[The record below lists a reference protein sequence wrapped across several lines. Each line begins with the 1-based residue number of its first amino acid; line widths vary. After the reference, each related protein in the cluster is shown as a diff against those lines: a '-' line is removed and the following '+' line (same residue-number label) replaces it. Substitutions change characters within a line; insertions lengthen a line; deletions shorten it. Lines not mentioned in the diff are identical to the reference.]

1 MNILLVSQCDKRA
14 LTETRRILDQFAER
28 RGDRTWQ
35 TPITQAGLDTLRRLL
50 KKTARKNTAV
60 ACHWI
65 RGLDHSELLWTVGNA
80 SCFNAQGAVP
90 TNTTTRNILRGQDE
104 NDWHS
109 AEDIRLLSAMAAL
122 FHDFGKASVLFQNK
136 LKNNARVADPYRHEW
151 VSLRLFQAFVGAD
164 DDAGWLTRLAGATPM
179 SDAQWKKRLYKDGS
193 SKGDVDAVSDNT
205 TPLGRLPPL
214 ARALGWLIV
223 SHHRLPQ
230 VPRQQA
236 KQLNKR
242 LLDNLFAS
250 INADWCG
257 AAPKPEE
264 AKEAKDFQRNLK
276 SCWDFGEW
284 GLPDASAAWRK
295 RAAKLAERML
305 ARPAFA
311 GRDWLTENAY
321 VMHIA
326 RMALMLSDHHY
337 SSGPANPKWG
347 DPSYAAHA
355 NTGPDGQLKQRLDEH
370 LIGVEKGAQGI
381 LQSLPRLEN
390 ALPRIARH
398 KGFKQRSSTERFRWQ
413 DKAFDLATG
422 LQARAAEQGF
432 FGVNMASTGCGKTLA
447 NGRIMYA
454 LSDPQRGARF
464 TIALGLRTLTLQ
476 TGQALRSRLSLNPE
490 DMAVLVGGGAVRKL
504 YEHQQNQREEEAKES
519 KAAASGSESAEELL
533 PDNTHVH
540 FEGAVEPGPLSQ
552 WLASQQK
559 RGDSANKLLNAP
571 VVVCTVDH
579 LMPACESTRG
589 GHQISPMLRLL
600 TSDLVLDEPDDF
612 GQDDLYALTRLV
624 HMAGLLGSRVLLSS
638 ATLPPALLQGLFA
651 AYLAGRRIFQNNRGV
666 PGLPLNVCCAW
677 FDENRVADSAHA
689 DEASFTQAHTEFVQK
704 RLTYLRG
711 VQLRDLRRRAR
722 IVVWSEPSSKPKKP
736 EDTRPALA
744 QVLLREA
751 LALHQDAQNHSVDG
765 RTHKRVSFGLIR
777 MANIDPLIDVARA
790 LLALEAP
797 PGVRVYLCVYHSRHP
812 LLVRSAIEAR
822 LDRLLQRE
830 HPEAVF
836 KDAEIR
842 RLLDGDPATDHLFI
856 VLATSVLEVGRDF
869 DADWAIAE
877 PSSMRAIIQLA
888 GRVRRHRASFV
899 TRPNMV
905 LLDTNLRALEHPGRP
920 AFQRP
925 GFEKITDFE
934 LKPSHC
940 LTNLLRPEEADAID
954 ATPRIVQRQPLEPRT
969 SLVDLEHDCLI
980 AMMNGDGLR
989 RVDVVRRWWETLSH
1003 YTAIEQNRTR
1013 FRYDAQG
1020 REAFVLLP
1028 DDDGEDFRFWLVG
1041 DDGMPATTV
1050 EKRFTCLA
1058 LAHSASVVPWGG
1070 VGYLEELGALA
1081 ESRGQKLYNC
1091 AQEFGTIDLPKN
1103 ENEQGW
1109 LYHPLLGFRRR

>member
-28 RGDRTWQ
+28 RGERTWQ

-90 TNTTTRNILRGQDE
+90 TNTTRRNILRGQDE

-122 FHDFGKASVLFQNK
+122 FHDFGKASVLFQDK

-179 SDAQWKKRLYKDGS
+179 TDAQWKKRLYKDGLT
-193 SKGDVDAVSDNT
+193 KRDVDTASDNLA
-205 TPLGRLPPL
+205 PLGQLPAL

-223 SHHRLPQ
+223 SHHRLPTK
-230 VPRQQA
+230 QA
-236 KQLNKR
+236 NNK
-242 LLDNLFAS
+242 LIANLWAS

-257 AAPKPEE
+257 AAPKPED
-264 AKEAKDFQRNLK
+264 AKEAKEFQRNLK

-295 RAAKLAERML
+295 RAAKIAQRML

-311 GRDWLTENAY
+311 GRDWLAENPY
-321 VMHIA
+321 VMHVA

-337 SSGPANPKWG
+337 SSGPRNAKLG
-347 DPSYAAHA
+347 DPSYEAYA
-355 NTGPDGQLKQRLDEH
+355 NTYPIGCSPDPNEHRKQRLDEH

-381 LQSLPRLEN
+381 LQSLPRL
-390 ALPRIARH
+390 AAVLPRIARH

-454 LSDPQRGARF
+454 LADPQRGARF

-476 TGQALRSRLSLNPE
+476 TGQALRSRLSLNSE

-504 YEHQQNQREEEAKES
+504 YEHQQNQREEES

-540 FEGAVEPGPLSQ
+540 FEGAVEPGPLSE
-552 WLASQQK
+552 WLASQQR
-559 RGDSANKLLNAP
+559 RGDSANKLLSAP

-689 DEASFTQAHTEFVQK
+689 DEASFAQAHAEFVQK

-736 EDTRPALA
+736 EETRPALA
-744 QVLLREA
+744 QVLLDEA
-751 LALHQDAQNHSVDG
+751 WTLHKDAQNHSVDG
-765 RTHKRVSFGLIR
+765 RTDKRVSFGLIR

-797 PGVRVYLCVYHSRHP
+797 PGVRVHLCVYHSRHP

-830 HPEAVF
+830 KPEAVF

-899 TRPNMV
+899 TRPNMA

-925 GFEKITDFE
+925 GFESTDFP
-934 LKPSHC
+934 LTPSHC
-940 LTNLLRPEEADAID
+940 LTNLLRAEEADAID
-954 ATPRIVQRQPLEPRT
+954 AAPRIVQRQPLAPST
-969 SLVDLEHDCLI
+969 SLADLEHECLT
-980 AMMNGDGLR
+980 AMMSGDGS
-989 RVDVVRRWWETLSH
+989 RVDVVRRWWSTLSH

-1028 DDDGEDFRFWLVG
+1028 DDAGEDFRFWLVG
-1041 DDGMPATTV
+1041 DDGMPAATM
-1050 EKRFTCLA
+1050 EKRFTCLE
-1058 LAHSASVVPWGG
+1058 LTHSASVVPWGG
-1070 VGYLEELGALA
+1070 VGYLEELDALA
-1081 ESRGQKLYNC
+1081 ESRGMKLANC
-1091 AQEFGTIDLPKN
+1091 AQEFGKIDLPKN

-1109 LYHPLLGFRRR
+1109 LYHPLLGFRRLPIRQ

>member
-65 RGLDHSELLWTVGNA
+65 RGLDHSELLWIVGNA

-104 NDWHS
+104 NDWHT

-136 LKNNARVADPYRHEW
+136 LTKNAKVADPYRHEW
-151 VSLRLFQAFVGAD
+151 VSLRLFQAFVGTD
-164 DDAGWLTRLAGATPM
+164 DDAGWLTRLARATPM
-179 SDAQWKKRLYKDGS
+179 SEAQWKKRLHKDGLTKS
-193 SKGDVDAVSDNT
+193 EVDATSGNAAPPSG
-205 TPLGRLPPL
+205 PLGQLPPL

-230 VPRQQA
+230 TKKA
-236 KQLNKR
+236 NDKLIA
-242 LLDNLFAS
+242 NLWAS
-250 INADWCG
+250 IDADWCG
-257 AAPKPEE
+257 AAPKPED
-264 AKEAKDFQRNLK
+264 AKEAKEFQKNLK

-305 ARPAFA
+305 VRPAFA
-311 GRDWLTENAY
+311 GRDWLAENPY
-321 VMHIA
+321 VMHVA

-337 SSGPANPKWG
+337 SSGPANPKLG
-347 DPSYAAHA
+347 DFSYAAHA
-355 NTGPDGQLKQRLDEH
+355 NTGPDGQLKQHLDEH

-398 KGFKQRSSTERFRWQ
+398 KGFKQRSSTDRFRWQ

-454 LSDPQRGARF
+454 LADPQRGARF

-519 KAAASGSESAEELL
+519 KVAASGSESAENLL
-533 PDNTHVH
+533 PDNTHVY
-540 FEGAVEPGPLSQ
+540 FESAVEPGPLSQ
-552 WLASQQK
+552 WLAGQQK

-651 AYLAGRRIFQNNRGV
+651 AYLAGRRIFQNNRGM

-677 FDENRVADSAHA
+677 FDENRVADSTHT
-689 DEASFTQAHTEFVQK
+689 DETSFVQAHTEFVQK
-704 RLTYLRG
+704 RLTYLRC

-722 IVVWSEPSSKPKKP
+722 IVVWSAPSPKP

-744 QVLLREA
+744 QVLLDEA
-751 LALHQDAQNHSVDG
+751 WALHKDAQNHSTDHKTG
-765 RTHKRVSFGLIR
+765 KRVSFGLIR

-797 PGVRVYLCVYHSRHP
+797 PGVRVHLTVYHSRHP

-822 LDRLLQRE
+822 LDRVLQRDK
-830 HPEAVF
+830 PEAVF

-842 RLLDGDPATDHLFI
+842 RLLDGDPARDHLFI

-869 DADWAIAE
+869 DADWAIVE

-899 TRPNMV
+899 ARPNMV

-925 GFEKITDFE
+925 GFESEDFP
-934 LKPSHC
+934 LNAPRT
-940 LTNLLRPEEADAID
+940 LTNLLCPENADAID
-954 ATPRIVQRQPLEPRT
+954 IDSAPRIVQRDPLKPSA

-980 AMMNGDGLR
+980 AMMNGDGLRR

-1003 YTAIEQNRTR
+1003 YTAIEQNSTR
-1013 FRYDAQG
+1013 FRRDTQG

-1028 DDDGEDFRFWLVG
+1028 DDAGEDFWFWLLG
-1041 DDGMPATTV
+1041 DDGLPSVTA
-1050 EKRFTCLA
+1050 EKRFVSLE
-1058 LAHSASVVPWGG
+1058 LAHSTSVVPWGG
-1070 VGYLEELGALA
+1070 LSYLEELGTLA
-1081 ESRGQKLYNC
+1081 ESRGMKLGKC
-1091 AQEFGTIDLPKN
+1091 AEEFGTIDLPKS
-1103 ENEQGW
+1103 ENEQRW
-1109 LYHPLLGFRRR
+1109 QYHPLLGFRRR